1 MEGFIFYHETQKCLS
16 LDSLKGSKQEIVR
29 QLADY
34 LCQNNIVNIGGKY
47 YTHISLPEFLHDMA
61 SLPNVRLD
69 DLYTHFQK
77 ELSDC
82 LLQQINNLQIGAQLI
97 QNNGI

>member
-1 MEGFIFYHETQKCLS
+1 MEGFIFYHETQKCQS
-16 LDSLKGSKQEIVR
+16 LDFLKGSEQEIVN
-29 QLADY
+29 QLANC
-34 LCQNNIVNIGGKY
+34 LCENNIVYIDGKY
-47 YTHISLPEFLHDMA
+47 YTHISLPEFLHDMT